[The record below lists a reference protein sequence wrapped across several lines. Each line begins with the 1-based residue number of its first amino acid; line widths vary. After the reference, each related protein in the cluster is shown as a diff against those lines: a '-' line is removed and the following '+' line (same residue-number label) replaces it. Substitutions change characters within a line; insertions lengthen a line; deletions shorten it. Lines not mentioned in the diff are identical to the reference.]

1 MRAFRVAG
9 LVAAAALSACST
21 VRTVPEPAYPP
32 SAGPPAPI
40 AAPVA
45 PPPGLPVAQGLPLSA
60 LPGWAEDDHRAAF
73 QAFRSTCGRAP
84 ALAAACASAARSPV
98 ATPEEAR
105 AWWEARFEAQ
115 PVEAAPGS
123 PSLLTG
129 YFAPEYEARERPDA
143 EFSGAVRARPADLA
157 AGQPYRTRAEIEA
170 AGGPALAWMRPE
182 ELFFLQIQGSGTLS
196 FPDGRRLKA
205 VYAADNG
212 RPFLGV
218 ARVMRERGLLP
229 DNGTSGDAIRGW
241 LAAHRG
247 PEAQA
252 VMNENT
258 RYIFFVLQPDDGR
271 DPAGAAG
278 VSLPPGRAVA
288 IDPAHHAYGSLL
300 WLDARAPALS
310 GAFPAYRR
318 LVAALDTGSAI
329 RGPVRADLYLG
340 RGQAAGAEAGRIRHD
355 LRLWRIVPKS

>member
-1 MRAFRVAG
+1 MRAVRLAG
-9 LVAAAALSACST
+9 LAAAGALAACSS
-21 VRTVPEPAYPP
+21 VGPVPEPGFPP
-32 SAGPPAPI
+32 RAPAP
-40 AAPVA
+40 PVA
-45 PPPGLPVAQGLPLSA
+45 PPPALPGLPVVEGLPLSA

-73 QAFRSTCGRAP
+73 EAFRASCGRTP
-84 ALAAACASAARSPV
+84 ALPAACASAQNAVVRSP
-98 ATPEEAR
+98 ADAR
-105 AWWEARFEAQ
+105 AWWEARFVAQ
-115 PVEAAPGS
+115 PVEPAPGS

-129 YFAPEYEARERPDA
+129 YFAPEYQARDRPDA
-143 EFSGAVRARPADLA
+143 EFSSAVRARPADLTSGA
-157 AGQPYRTRAEIEA
+157 PYRTRAEIEA

-196 FPDGRRLKA
+196 FPDGRRTKV

-212 RPFLGV
+212 RPFVGI
-218 ARVMRERGLLP
+218 ARVMRERGLLA
-229 DNGTSGDAIRGW
+229 DNQTSGEAIRAW

-252 VMNENT
+252 VMNENG
-258 RYIFFVLQPDDGR
+258 RYIFFALQPDDGR

-288 IDPAHHAYGSLL
+288 VDPAHHAYGSLL
-300 WLDARAPALS
+300 WLDARAPVLT

-318 LVAALDTGSAI
+318 LVTALDTGSAI

-340 RGQAAGAEAGRIRHD
+340 RGEAAGVEAGRIRHD
-355 LRLWRIVPKS
+355 LRLWRLVPRS